1 MSGREN
7 TRNNLRE
14 EISNAH
20 KFGKVYMTLSKQS
33 AQVHSSVRNR
43 IVKWKQLPAF
53 AGVDITSNLPQGQN
67 I

>member
-1 MSGREN
+1 
-7 TRNNLRE
+7 
-14 EISNAH
+14 
-20 KFGKVYMTLSKQS
+20 MTLSKQS